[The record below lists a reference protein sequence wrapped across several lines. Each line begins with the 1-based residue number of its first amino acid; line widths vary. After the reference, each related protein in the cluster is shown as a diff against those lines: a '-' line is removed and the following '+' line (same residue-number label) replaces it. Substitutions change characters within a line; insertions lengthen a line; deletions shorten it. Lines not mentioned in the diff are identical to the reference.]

1 MKNKLISQIK
11 FLLEG
16 LNEREIKNLL
26 LEIAENNEIKLT
38 RENKEITD
46 KELQLKIEKEVA
58 RQIGMYDLNSEVVH
72 QAYILI
78 WQMLESLDI
87 TLALKQVVRNKI
99 DEKYMN
105 KYLDWHRETENIIM
119 ES

>member
-16 LNEREIKNLL
+16 LNEKEIKNLL

-38 RENKEITD
+38 RKNKEITD

-58 RQIGMYDLNSEVVH
+58 RQIGMYDLSSEVEH
-72 QAYILI
+72 LSYILI
-78 WQMLESLDI
+78 FKLLESVDI
-87 TLALKQVVRNKI
+87 SLQLKQVVQEKI
-99 DEKYMN
+99 DEKDM
-105 KYLDWHRETENIIM
+105 
-119 ES
+119 